1 MAIKNLINGK
11 SVDELTAHDRGLHY
25 GDGLFETITV
35 ENKQLLC
42 WDEHL
47 KRLERGCL
55 KLNIAVP
62 DKNILKN
69 EVSALIKTKSRGVI
83 KIIISRGGGGR
94 GYKISENI
102 EPTRI
107 ISLYPWS
114 SQYDKNS
121 SSGVKTRICSYR
133 YAKNSFLAGIKHLNR
148 LEQIL
153 ARSEWDDDSIAEGI
167 VMDSENYIIE
177 GTMSNIFCIIGKTL
191 YTPDLSACGIE
202 GIVRE
207 KIIELASNLKFKDDL
222 TSLNV
227 EIKKI
232 PLEFLMNAE
241 EIFMCNSIIGV
252 WPVNIIDKTKF
263 SNHKKTQN
271 IIKTLQEY
279 NSIPKLCKNTN

>member
-11 SVDELTAHDRGLHY
+11 FVNELAVHDRGLHY

-47 KRLERGCL
+47 KRLERGCI
-55 KLNIAVP
+55 KLNIAAP
-62 DKNILKN
+62 DKNLLKN
-69 EVSALIKTKSRGVI
+69 EVSALIKTESQGVI
-83 KIIISRGGGGR
+83 KIIISRGQGGR
-94 GYKISENI
+94 GYKILENI

-107 ISLYPWS
+107 ISLYPWPNY
-114 SQYDKNS
+114 YDGNS
-121 SSGVKTRICSYR
+121 NSGVKTRICNYR
-133 YAKNSFLAGIKHLNR
+133 YAKNPFLAGIKHLNR

-153 ARSEWDDDSIAEGI
+153 ARSEWNDNSIAEGI

-177 GTMSNIFCIIGKTL
+177 GTMSNIFCVIGKTL

-202 GIVRE
+202 GIVRG
-207 KIIELASNLKFKDDL
+207 KIIELASNLKF
-222 TSLNV
+222 NV

-232 PLEFLMNAE
+232 SLEFLMNAE

-252 WPVNIIDKTKF
+252 WPVNIIDETKF
-263 SNHKKTQN
+263 SKHKKTQN
-271 IIKTLQEY
+271 IIKALQEY
-279 NSIPKLCKNTN
+279 NSIPKL

>member
-11 SVDELTAHDRGLHY
+11 FVDELAAHDRGLHY

-35 ENKQLLC
+35 ENMQLLC

-47 KRLERGCL
+47 KRLERGCI

-62 DKNILKN
+62 DKNLLKN
-69 EVSALIKTKSRGVI
+69 EVSELINTESQGVI
-83 KIIISRGGGGR
+83 KIIISRGQGGR
-94 GYKISENI
+94 GYKILENI
-102 EPTRI
+102 APTRI

-114 SQYDKNS
+114 YQYDQNS
-121 SSGVKTRICSYR
+121 SSGVKTRICKYR
-133 YAKNSFLAGIKHLNR
+133 YAKNPLLAGIKHLNR

-153 ARSEWDDDSIAEGI
+153 ARSEWNDNSIAEGI

-191 YTPDLSACGIE
+191 YTPDLSECGIE
-202 GIVRE
+202 GIVRG
-207 KIIELASNLKFKDDL
+207 KIIELASNLKF
-222 TSLNV
+222 NV
-227 EIKKI
+227 EIKKM
-232 PLEFLMNAE
+232 PLGFLMNAE

-252 WPVNIIDKTKF
+252 WPVNIIDETKF
-263 SNHKKTQN
+263 SKHKKTQN

-279 NSIPKLCKNTN
+279 NSIPKLCKNIN

>member
-1 MAIKNLINGK
+1 MAIRNLINGK
-11 SVDELTAHDRGLHY
+11 FVDELAANDRSLHY
-25 GDGLFETITV
+25 GDGLFETIAV

-47 KRLERGCL
+47 KRLQRGCL

-62 DKNILKN
+62 DKNLLKN
-69 EVSALIKTKSRGVI
+69 EVSALIDTESQGVI
-83 KIIISRGGGGR
+83 KIIISRGQGGR
-94 GYKISENI
+94 GYKILENI
-102 EPTRI
+102 APTRI
-107 ISLYPWS
+107 ISLYPWPNH
-114 SQYDKNS
+114 YDENL
-121 SSGVKTRICSYR
+121 SSGVKTRICNYR
-133 YAKNSFLAGIKHLNR
+133 YAKNPFLAGIKHLNR

-153 ARSEWDDDSIAEGI
+153 ARSEWNDNSIAEGI

-202 GIVRE
+202 GIVRG
-207 KIIELASNLKFKDDL
+207 KIIELASILKF
-222 TSLNV
+222 NV

-252 WPVNIIDKTKF
+252 WPVNIIDEMKF
-263 SNHKKTQN
+263 SKHKKTQN
-271 IIKTLQEY
+271 IIKTLQKY
-279 NSIPKLCKNTN
+279 NSIPML

>member
-11 SVDELTAHDRGLHY
+11 FVDELAAHDRGLHY

-35 ENKQLLC
+35 ENMQLLC

-47 KRLERGCL
+47 KRLERGCI

-62 DKNILKN
+62 DKNLLKN
-69 EVSALIKTKSRGVI
+69 EVSALIKTESQGVI
-83 KIIISRGGGGR
+83 KIIISRGQGGR
-94 GYKISENI
+94 GYKILENI
-102 EPTRI
+102 APTRI
-107 ISLYPWS
+107 ISLYPWPN
-114 SQYDKNS
+114 YYNENS
-121 SSGVKTRICSYR
+121 SSGVKTRICKYR
-133 YAKNSFLAGIKHLNR
+133 YAKNPFLAGIKHLNR

-153 ARSEWDDDSIAEGI
+153 ARSEWNDDSIAEGI

-202 GIVRE
+202 GIVRG
-207 KIIELASNLKFKDDL
+207 KIIELASNLKF
-222 TSLNV
+222 NV
-227 EIKKI
+227 EIKKM
-232 PLEFLMNAE
+232 PLGFLMNAE

-252 WPVNIIDKTKF
+252 WPVNIIDETKF
-263 SNHKKTQN
+263 SKHKKTQN

-279 NSIPKLCKNTN
+279 NSIPKLCKNIN

>member
-11 SVDELTAHDRGLHY
+11 FVDELAAHDRGLHY

-35 ENKQLLC
+35 ENMQLLC

-47 KRLERGCL
+47 KRLERGCI

-62 DKNILKN
+62 DKNLLKN
-69 EVSALIKTKSRGVI
+69 EVSALINTERQGVI
-83 KIIISRGGGGR
+83 KIIISRGQGGR
-94 GYKISENI
+94 GYKILENI
-102 EPTRI
+102 APTRI

-114 SQYDKNS
+114 YQYDQNS
-121 SSGVKTRICSYR
+121 SSGVKTRICKYR
-133 YAKNSFLAGIKHLNR
+133 YAKNPFLAGIKHLNR

-153 ARSEWDDDSIAEGI
+153 ARSEWNDNSIAEGI

-202 GIVRE
+202 GIVRG
-207 KIIELASNLKFKDDL
+207 KIIELASNLKF
-222 TSLNV
+222 SV

-232 PLEFLMNAE
+232 SLGFLMNAE
-241 EIFMCNSIIGV
+241 EVFMCNSIIGV
-252 WPVNIIDKTKF
+252 WPVNIIDETKF
-263 SNHKKTQN
+263 SKHKKTQN

-279 NSIPKLCKNTN
+279 NSIPKLCKNIN

>member
-11 SVDELTAHDRGLHY
+11 FADELAAHDRGLHY

-35 ENKQLLC
+35 ENMQLLC

-47 KRLERGCL
+47 KRLERGCI

-62 DKNILKN
+62 DKNLLKN
-69 EVSALIKTKSRGVI
+69 EVSALINTERQGVI
-83 KIIISRGGGGR
+83 KIIISRGQGGR
-94 GYKISENI
+94 SYKILENI
-102 EPTRI
+102 APTRI
-107 ISLYPWS
+107 ISLYPWPNH
-114 SQYDKNS
+114 YDENS
-121 SSGVKTRICSYR
+121 TSGVKTRICKYR
-133 YAKNSFLAGIKHLNR
+133 YAKNPFLAGIKHLNR

-153 ARSEWDDDSIAEGI
+153 ARSEWNDNSIAEGI

-202 GIVRE
+202 GIVRG
-207 KIIELASNLKFKDDL
+207 KIIELASNLKF
-222 TSLNV
+222 NV

-232 PLEFLMNAE
+232 SLGFLMNAE

-252 WPVNIIDKTKF
+252 WPVNIIDETKF
-263 SNHKKTQN
+263 SKHKKTQN

-279 NSIPKLCKNTN
+279 NSIPKLCKNIN

>member
-11 SVDELTAHDRGLHY
+11 FVDELAAHDRGLHY

-35 ENKQLLC
+35 ENMQLLC

-47 KRLERGCL
+47 KRLERGCV

-62 DKNILKN
+62 DKNLLKN
-69 EVSALIKTKSRGVI
+69 EVSALINTESQGVI
-83 KIIISRGGGGR
+83 KIIISRGQGGR
-94 GYKISENI
+94 GYKILENI
-102 EPTRI
+102 APTRI

-114 SQYDKNS
+114 YQYDQNS
-121 SSGVKTRICSYR
+121 SSGVKTRICKYR
-133 YAKNSFLAGIKHLNR
+133 YAKNPLLAGIKHLNR

-153 ARSEWDDDSIAEGI
+153 ARSEWNDDSIAEGI
-167 VMDSENYIIE
+167 VMDSENYVIE

-191 YTPDLSACGIE
+191 YTPDLSECGIE
-202 GIVRE
+202 GIVRG
-207 KIIELASNLKFKDDL
+207 KIIELASNLKF
-222 TSLNV
+222 NV

-232 PLEFLMNAE
+232 PLGFLMNAE

-252 WPVNIIDKTKF
+252 WPVNIIDETKF
-263 SNHKKTQN
+263 SKHKKTQN

-279 NSIPKLCKNTN
+279 NSIPKL

>member
-11 SVDELTAHDRGLHY
+11 FVDELAAHDRGLHY

-35 ENKQLLC
+35 ENMQLLC

-47 KRLERGCL
+47 KRLERGCI

-62 DKNILKN
+62 DKNLLKN
-69 EVSALIKTKSRGVI
+69 EVSELINTESQGVI
-83 KIIISRGGGGR
+83 KIIISRGQGGR
-94 GYKISENI
+94 GYKILENI
-102 EPTRI
+102 APTRI

-114 SQYDKNS
+114 YQYDQNS
-121 SSGVKTRICSYR
+121 SSGVKTRICKYR
-133 YAKNSFLAGIKHLNR
+133 YAKNPLLAGIKHLNR

-153 ARSEWDDDSIAEGI
+153 ARSEWNDDSIAEGI

-202 GIVRE
+202 GIVRG
-207 KIIELASNLKFKDDL
+207 KIIELASNLKF
-222 TSLNV
+222 NV
-227 EIKKI
+227 EIKKM
-232 PLEFLMNAE
+232 PLGFLMNAE

-252 WPVNIIDKTKF
+252 WPVNIIDETKF
-263 SNHKKTQN
+263 SKHKKTQN

-279 NSIPKLCKNTN
+279 NSIPKLCKNIN

>member
-47 KRLERGCL
+47 KRLERGCV

-133 YAKNSFLAGIKHLNR
+133 YAKNPFLAGIKHLNR

-153 ARSEWDDDSIAEGI
+153 ARSEWNDDSIAEGI

>member
-11 SVDELTAHDRGLHY
+11 FIDELAAHDRGLHY

-35 ENKQLLC
+35 ENMQLLC

-47 KRLERGCL
+47 KRLERGCI

-62 DKNILKN
+62 DKNLLKN
-69 EVSALIKTKSRGVI
+69 EVSALINTESQGVI
-83 KIIISRGGGGR
+83 KIIISRGQGGR
-94 GYKISENI
+94 GYKILENI
-102 EPTRI
+102 APTRI

-114 SQYDKNS
+114 YQYDQNS
-121 SSGVKTRICSYR
+121 SSGVKTRICKYR
-133 YAKNSFLAGIKHLNR
+133 YAKNPFLAGIKHLNR

-153 ARSEWDDDSIAEGI
+153 ARSEWNDNSIAEGI

-202 GIVRE
+202 GIVRG
-207 KIIELASNLKFKDDL
+207 KIIELASNLKF
-222 TSLNV
+222 NV
-227 EIKKI
+227 EIKKMS
-232 PLEFLMNAE
+232 LGFLMNAE

-252 WPVNIIDKTKF
+252 WPVNIIDETKF
-263 SNHKKTQN
+263 SKHKKTQN

-279 NSIPKLCKNTN
+279 NSIPKLCKNIN

>member
-11 SVDELTAHDRGLHY
+11 FVDELAAHDRGLHY

-35 ENKQLLC
+35 ENMQLLC

-47 KRLERGCL
+47 KRLERGCI

-62 DKNILKN
+62 DKNLLKN
-69 EVSALIKTKSRGVI
+69 EVSALINTESQGVI
-83 KIIISRGGGGR
+83 KIIISRGQGGR
-94 GYKISENI
+94 GYKILENI
-102 EPTRI
+102 APTRI

-114 SQYDKNS
+114 YQYDQNS
-121 SSGVKTRICSYR
+121 SSGVKTRICKYR
-133 YAKNSFLAGIKHLNR
+133 YAKNPFLAGIKHLNR

-153 ARSEWDDDSIAEGI
+153 ARSEWNDNSIAEGI

-191 YTPDLSACGIE
+191 YTPDLSECGIE
-202 GIVRE
+202 GIVRG
-207 KIIELASNLKFKDDL
+207 KIIELASNLKF
-222 TSLNV
+222 NV

-232 PLEFLMNAE
+232 SLGFLMNAE

-252 WPVNIIDKTKF
+252 WPVNIIDETKF
-263 SNHKKTQN
+263 SKHKKTQN

-279 NSIPKLCKNTN
+279 NSIPKLCKNIN

>member
-11 SVDELTAHDRGLHY
+11 FADELAAHDRGLHY

-35 ENKQLLC
+35 ENMQLLC

-47 KRLERGCL
+47 KRLERGCI

-62 DKNILKN
+62 DKNLLKN
-69 EVSALIKTKSRGVI
+69 EVSALINTESQGVI
-83 KIIISRGGGGR
+83 KIIISRGQGGR
-94 GYKISENI
+94 GYKILENI
-102 EPTRI
+102 APTRI
-107 ISLYPWS
+107 ISLYPWPN
-114 SQYDKNS
+114 YYNENS
-121 SSGVKTRICSYR
+121 SSGVKTRICKYR
-133 YAKNSFLAGIKHLNR
+133 YAKNPFLAGIKHLNR

-153 ARSEWDDDSIAEGI
+153 ARSEWNDNSIAEGI

-202 GIVRE
+202 GIVRG
-207 KIIELASNLKFKDDL
+207 KIIELASNLKF
-222 TSLNV
+222 NV

-232 PLEFLMNAE
+232 SLGFLMNAE

-252 WPVNIIDKTKF
+252 WPVNIIDETKF
-263 SNHKKTQN
+263 SKHKKTQN

-279 NSIPKLCKNTN
+279 NSIPKLCKNIN

>member
-11 SVDELTAHDRGLHY
+11 FVDELAAHDRGLHY

-35 ENKQLLC
+35 ENMQLLC

-47 KRLERGCL
+47 KRLERGCI

-62 DKNILKN
+62 DKNLLKN
-69 EVSALIKTKSRGVI
+69 EVSELINTESQGVI
-83 KIIISRGGGGR
+83 KIIISRGQGGR
-94 GYKISENI
+94 GYKILENI
-102 EPTRI
+102 APTRI

-114 SQYDKNS
+114 YQYDQNS
-121 SSGVKTRICSYR
+121 SSGVKTRICKYR
-133 YAKNSFLAGIKHLNR
+133 YAKNPLLAGIKHLNR

-153 ARSEWDDDSIAEGI
+153 ARSEWNDDSIAEGI

-191 YTPDLSACGIE
+191 YTPDLSECGIE
-202 GIVRE
+202 GIVRG
-207 KIIELASNLKFKDDL
+207 KIIELASNLKF
-222 TSLNV
+222 NV

-232 PLEFLMNAE
+232 PLGFLMNAE

-252 WPVNIIDKTKF
+252 WPVNIIDETKF
-263 SNHKKTQN
+263 SKHKKTQN

-279 NSIPKLCKNTN
+279 NSIPKL

>member
-121 SSGVKTRICSYR
+121 SSGVKTRICNYR
-133 YAKNSFLAGIKHLNR
+133 YAKNPFLAGIKHLNR

-153 ARSEWDDDSIAEGI
+153 ARSEWNDDSIAEGI

-227 EIKKI
+227 EIKKM

>member
-11 SVDELTAHDRGLHY
+11 FVDELAAHDRGLHY

-35 ENKQLLC
+35 ENMQLLC

-47 KRLERGCL
+47 KRLERGCV

-62 DKNILKN
+62 DKNLLKN
-69 EVSALIKTKSRGVI
+69 EVSALINTESQGVI
-83 KIIISRGGGGR
+83 KIIISRGQGGR
-94 GYKISENI
+94 GYKILENI
-102 EPTRI
+102 APTRI

-114 SQYDKNS
+114 YQYDQNS
-121 SSGVKTRICSYR
+121 SSGVKTRICKYR
-133 YAKNSFLAGIKHLNR
+133 YAKNPLLAGIKHLNR

-153 ARSEWDDDSIAEGI
+153 ARSEWNDNSIAEGI

-202 GIVRE
+202 GIVRG
-207 KIIELASNLKFKDDL
+207 KIIELASNLKF
-222 TSLNV
+222 NV

-232 PLEFLMNAE
+232 PLGFLMNAE

-252 WPVNIIDKTKF
+252 WPVNIIDETKF
-263 SNHKKTQN
+263 SKHKKTQN

-279 NSIPKLCKNTN
+279 NSIPKLCKNIN

>member
-11 SVDELTAHDRGLHY
+11 FVDELAAHDRGLHY

-35 ENKQLLC
+35 ENMQLLC

-47 KRLERGCL
+47 KRLERGCI

-62 DKNILKN
+62 DKNLLKN
-69 EVSALIKTKSRGVI
+69 EVSALINTESQGVI
-83 KIIISRGGGGR
+83 KIIISRGQGGR
-94 GYKISENI
+94 GYKILENI
-102 EPTRI
+102 APTRI

-114 SQYDKNS
+114 YQYDQNS
-121 SSGVKTRICSYR
+121 SSGVKTRICKYR
-133 YAKNSFLAGIKHLNR
+133 YAKNPLLAGIKHLNR

-153 ARSEWDDDSIAEGI
+153 ARSEWNDNSIAEGI

-202 GIVRE
+202 GIVRG
-207 KIIELASNLKFKDDL
+207 KIIELASNLKFD
-222 TSLNV
+222 V

-252 WPVNIIDKTKF
+252 WPVNVIDETKF
-263 SNHKKTQN
+263 SKHKKTKN

-279 NSIPKLCKNTN
+279 NSIPMLCKNIN

>member
-11 SVDELTAHDRGLHY
+11 FVDELAVHDRGLHY

-55 KLNIAVP
+55 KLNITVP
-62 DKNILKN
+62 DKNLLKN
-69 EVSALIKTKSRGVI
+69 EVSALIKTESQGVI
-83 KIIISRGGGGR
+83 KIIISRGQGGR
-94 GYKISENI
+94 GYKILENI
-102 EPTRI
+102 APTRI
-107 ISLYPWS
+107 ISLYPRPNY
-114 SQYDKNS
+114 YDENL
-121 SSGVKTRICSYR
+121 SSGVKTRICNYR
-133 YAKNSFLAGIKHLNR
+133 YAKNPFLAGIKHLNR

-153 ARSEWDDDSIAEGI
+153 ARSEWNDNSIAEGI

-177 GTMSNIFCIIGKTL
+177 GTMSNIFCIIGKSL

-202 GIVRE
+202 GIVRG
-207 KIIELASNLKFKDDL
+207 KIIELASNLKF
-222 TSLNV
+222 NV

-232 PLEFLMNAE
+232 ALEFLMNAE

-252 WPVNIIDKTKF
+252 WPVNIIDETKF
-263 SNHKKTQN
+263 SKHKKTQN

-279 NSIPKLCKNTN
+279 KSIPILCKNIK

>member
-11 SVDELTAHDRGLHY
+11 FVDELAAHDRGLHY

-35 ENKQLLC
+35 ENMQLLC

-47 KRLERGCL
+47 KRLERGCI

-62 DKNILKN
+62 DKNLLKN
-69 EVSALIKTKSRGVI
+69 EVSALINTESQGVI
-83 KIIISRGGGGR
+83 KIIISRGQGGR
-94 GYKISENI
+94 GYKILENI
-102 EPTRI
+102 APTRI

-114 SQYDKNS
+114 YQYDQNS
-121 SSGVKTRICSYR
+121 SSGVKTRICKYR
-133 YAKNSFLAGIKHLNR
+133 YAKNPFLAGIKHLNR

-153 ARSEWDDDSIAEGI
+153 ARSEWNDNSIAEGI

-191 YTPDLSACGIE
+191 YTPDLSECGIE
-202 GIVRE
+202 GIVRG
-207 KIIELASNLKFKDDL
+207 KIIELASNLKF
-222 TSLNV
+222 NV
-227 EIKKI
+227 EIKKM
-232 PLEFLMNAE
+232 PLGFLMNAE

-252 WPVNIIDKTKF
+252 WPVNIIDETKF
-263 SNHKKTQN
+263 SKHKKTQN

-279 NSIPKLCKNTN
+279 NSIPKLCKNIN

>member
-11 SVDELTAHDRGLHY
+11 FVDELAAHDRGLHY

-35 ENKQLLC
+35 ENMQLLC

-47 KRLERGCL
+47 KRLERGCI

-62 DKNILKN
+62 DKNLLKN
-69 EVSALIKTKSRGVI
+69 EVSELINTESQGVI
-83 KIIISRGGGGR
+83 KIIISRGQGGR
-94 GYKISENI
+94 GYKILENI
-102 EPTRI
+102 APTRI
-107 ISLYPWS
+107 ISLYPWPNH
-114 SQYDKNS
+114 YDENS
-121 SSGVKTRICSYR
+121 TSGVKTRICKYR
-133 YAKNSFLAGIKHLNR
+133 YAKNPFLAGIKHLNR

-153 ARSEWDDDSIAEGI
+153 ARSEWNDNSIAEGI

-191 YTPDLSACGIE
+191 YTPDLSECGIE
-202 GIVRE
+202 GIVRG
-207 KIIELASNLKFKDDL
+207 KIIELASNLKF
-222 TSLNV
+222 NV

-232 PLEFLMNAE
+232 PLGFLMNAE

-252 WPVNIIDKTKF
+252 WPVNIIDETKF
-263 SNHKKTQN
+263 SKHKKTQN

-279 NSIPKLCKNTN
+279 NSIPKLCKNIN

>member
-11 SVDELTAHDRGLHY
+11 FVDELAVHDRGLHY

-55 KLNIAVP
+55 KLNITVP
-62 DKNILKN
+62 DKNLLKN
-69 EVSALIKTKSRGVI
+69 EVSALIKTESQGVI
-83 KIIISRGGGGR
+83 KIIISRGQGGR
-94 GYKISENI
+94 GYKILENI
-102 EPTRI
+102 APTRI
-107 ISLYPWS
+107 ISLYPRPNY
-114 SQYDKNS
+114 YDENS
-121 SSGVKTRICSYR
+121 SSGVKTRICNYR
-133 YAKNSFLAGIKHLNR
+133 YAKNPFLAGIKHLNR

-153 ARSEWDDDSIAEGI
+153 ARSEWDDNSIAEGI

-177 GTMSNIFCIIGKTL
+177 GTMSNIFCIIGKSL

-202 GIVRE
+202 GIVRG
-207 KIIELASNLKFKDDL
+207 KIIELASNLNF
-222 TSLNV
+222 NV
-227 EIKKI
+227 EIRMMS
-232 PLEFLMNAE
+232 LEFLMGAE

-252 WPVNIIDKTKF
+252 WPVNIIDETKF
-263 SNHKKTQN
+263 SKHKKTQN

>member
-11 SVDELTAHDRGLHY
+11 FIDELAAHDRGLHY

-35 ENKQLLC
+35 ENMQLLC

-47 KRLERGCL
+47 KRLERGCI

-62 DKNILKN
+62 DKNLLKN
-69 EVSALIKTKSRGVI
+69 EVSALINTESQGVI
-83 KIIISRGGGGR
+83 KIIISRGQGGR
-94 GYKISENI
+94 GYKILENI
-102 EPTRI
+102 APTRI

-114 SQYDKNS
+114 YQYDQNS
-121 SSGVKTRICSYR
+121 SSGVKTRICKYR
-133 YAKNSFLAGIKHLNR
+133 YAKNPFLAGIKHLNR

-153 ARSEWDDDSIAEGI
+153 ARSEWNDDSIAEGI

-191 YTPDLSACGIE
+191 YTPDLSECGIE
-202 GIVRE
+202 GIVRG
-207 KIIELASNLKFKDDL
+207 KIIELVSNLKF
-222 TSLNV
+222 NV
-227 EIKKI
+227 EIKKMS
-232 PLEFLMNAE
+232 LGFLMNAE

-252 WPVNIIDKTKF
+252 WPVNIIDETKF
-263 SNHKKTQN
+263 SKHKKTRN

-279 NSIPKLCKNTN
+279 NSIPKLCKNIN

>member
-11 SVDELTAHDRGLHY
+11 FVDELAAHDRGLHY

-35 ENKQLLC
+35 ENMQLLC

-47 KRLERGCL
+47 KRLERGCI

-62 DKNILKN
+62 DKNLLKN
-69 EVSALIKTKSRGVI
+69 EVSALINTESQGVI
-83 KIIISRGGGGR
+83 KIIISRGQGGR
-94 GYKISENI
+94 GYKILENI
-102 EPTRI
+102 APTRI
-107 ISLYPWS
+107 ISLYPWLYK
-114 SQYDKNS
+114 YDQNS
-121 SSGVKTRICSYR
+121 SSGVKTRICKYR
-133 YAKNSFLAGIKHLNR
+133 YAKNPLLAGIKHLNR

-153 ARSEWDDDSIAEGI
+153 ARSEWNDDSIAEGI

-202 GIVRE
+202 GIVRG
-207 KIIELASNLKFKDDL
+207 KIIELASNLKF
-222 TSLNV
+222 NV

-232 PLEFLMNAE
+232 PLGFLMNAE

-252 WPVNIIDKTKF
+252 WPVNIIDETKF
-263 SNHKKTQN
+263 SKHKKTQN

-279 NSIPKLCKNTN
+279 NSIPKLCKNIN